1 MWRES
6 TRNESLRTQVLTNEH
21 SPSRFRV
28 NGVVFNMPEF
38 YRAFSEV
45 KPGDKLYRQEEE
57 RPVIW

>member
-1 MWRES
+1 
-6 TRNESLRTQVLTNEH
+6 VLTNEH